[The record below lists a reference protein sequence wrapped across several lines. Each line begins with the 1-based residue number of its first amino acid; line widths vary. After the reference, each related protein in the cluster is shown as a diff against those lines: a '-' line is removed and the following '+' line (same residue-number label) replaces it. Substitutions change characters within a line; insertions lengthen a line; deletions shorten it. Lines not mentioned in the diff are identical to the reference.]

1 MNESR
6 YSELLR
12 TVFLKTKEG
21 LLEWERHKTSGHKH
35 PVFILKLGE
44 GSIRLRLG
52 LATNNPWYDVV
63 LADRDGSLVDKRSG
77 AEPPSGFGRLGRF
90 SSRAISDNPT
100 CYLQRRPS
108 HIGNDRRAGEKIM
121 RGGCG
126 AVRLDPRAHFYFDPT
141 VEKTNG

>member
-77 AEPPSGFGRLGRF
+77 AEPPSGFKEDWVGFLRELSQTIQHAISNADQVISAMIEELGR
-90 SSRAISDNPT
+90 
-100 CYLQRRPS
+100 
-108 HIGNDRRAGEKIM
+108 K
-121 RGGCG
+121 
-126 AVRLDPRAHFYFDPT
+126 
-141 VEKTNG
+141 